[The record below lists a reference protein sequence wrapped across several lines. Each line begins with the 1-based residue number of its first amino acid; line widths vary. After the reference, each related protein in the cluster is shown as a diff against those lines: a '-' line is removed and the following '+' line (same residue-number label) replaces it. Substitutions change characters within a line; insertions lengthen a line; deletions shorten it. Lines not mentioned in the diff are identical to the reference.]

1 MSMGSEA
8 RGGPAEVQLPA
19 HLLKGRSFL
28 RRQNLGGRVCGCS
41 WVLGSGPLSPL
52 QYPLSRLLQLSR
64 KRQHCVERVLPPLAK
79 WVV

>member
-28 RRQNLGGRVCGCS
+28 HRQNLGGRVCGCPGLS
-41 WVLGSGPLSPL
+41 VPVHCLLSNTHCLLGCCSFLEN
-52 QYPLSRLLQLSR
+52 
-64 KRQHCVERVLPPLAK
+64 VNIV
-79 WVV
+79 